1 MAKKQIAVIGLGKFG
16 SNLVKS
22 LSKENCDILAI
33 DISEEKVKDVSDII
47 NNIIVADATD
57 EKILEKLNLKS
68 MDDII
73 ISIGNNL
80 EASILITMILK
91 NLGAKKLIVKANSI
105 LHAKIL
111 LKVGA
116 DKTIFPEKDEAEK
129 LAKSLISSNIL
140 ETITFS
146 ENYSLIDIK
155 VPKLLYNKS
164 ILDSQIR
171 NKYKLNIVAIKKKI
185 PFLTENGETDF
196 KEDINILPSSSDIL
210 EEGDSIFI
218 IGYKDD
224 IIKFKNL

>member
-1 MAKKQIAVIGLGKFG
+1 
-16 SNLVKS
+16 
-22 LSKENCDILAI
+22 
-33 DISEEKVKDVSDII
+33 
-47 NNIIVADATD
+47 
-57 EKILEKLNLKS
+57 

-140 ETITFS
+140 ETINFS

-155 VPKLLYNKS
+155 IPKILYNKS

-185 PFLTENGETDF
+185 PFLTENGESDF
-196 KEDINILPSSSDIL
+196 KEEINVLPSSSDIL
-210 EEGDSIFI
+210 EEGDTIVI
-218 IGYKDD
+218 IGEKND